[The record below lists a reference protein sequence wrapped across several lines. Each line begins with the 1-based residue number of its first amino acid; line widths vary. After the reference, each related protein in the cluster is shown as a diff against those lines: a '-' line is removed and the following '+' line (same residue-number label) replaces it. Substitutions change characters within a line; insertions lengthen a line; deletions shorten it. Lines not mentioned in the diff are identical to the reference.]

1 MGEIVVQ
8 TVFEVLGCIATIA
21 GLIFL
26 FVDIKGKKKISI
38 YAAVCIL
45 LGISII
51 VVCAFCISTPTLENS
66 DGSDLHVTTEP
77 DAPNNSTT
85 STSGTVTNQ
94 PNKGEE
100 GTGNDD
106 QILEPLV
113 TVHQVKLDYEEL
125 ELAVGNATTLSATV
139 MYSNSTND
147 HSVAWLS
154 SNPSVASV
162 DANGKVIALSAGTTT
177 ITAQASKNNTT
188 QSKDCIVTVLN
199 PPSEPTGYS
208 IRLSTN
214 HAMINEVFKL
224 YVIPYENDIAEI
236 HIYTISPSGKH
247 QDFPLSADGEY
258 QIDTETGTWTIYA
271 SVTNSAGTYI
281 AQRAEDYATIEIMSI
296 GDAIDNW
303 FQY

>member
-1 MGEIVVQ
+1 MQ

-21 GLIFL
+21 GLILL

-51 VVCAFCISTPTLENS
+51 VVCAFWISTPALENS

-125 ELAVGNATTLSATV
+125 ELTVGNATTLSATV

-162 DANGKVIALSAGTTT
+162 DANCRLEQQQLLHKQVK
-177 ITAQASKNNTT
+177 ITRHNPK
-188 QSKDCIVTVLN
+188 TVLLLCLILPVN
-199 PPSEPTGYS
+199 P
-208 IRLSTN
+208 L
-214 HAMINEVFKL
+214 
-224 YVIPYENDIAEI
+224 DI
-236 HIYTISPSGKH
+236 PSGLA
-247 QDFPLSADGEY
+247 P
-258 QIDTETGTWTIYA
+258 
-271 SVTNSAGTYI
+271 
-281 AQRAEDYATIEIMSI
+281 IMP
-296 GDAIDNW
+296 
-303 FQY
+303 